1 MTMRILALAGKDIK
15 QLFQSKQTAFF
26 LLLMPVMFTLMFG
39 FMFGGF
45 SAGSEEDP
53 RLPVGV
59 LDLDQTTLSETLIE
73 LVDASAVIRPVVDE
87 EVEEQELR
95 ALVDKGDLAG
105 AVIIPAGFG
114 NELTVGELPTMVLVA
129 DENSL
134 SANITVENAV
144 MTAYNR
150 LYSAALSAG
159 LSQQSYLESSS
170 FDSQE
175 EQQVFFAAAIDLAL
189 DAWQSPPV
197 AVKNTQVRAEST
209 EEEEDAFG
217 ENAFSHSSPGMM
229 AQFAIAGLIGAAE
242 MLVSERRSRTMS
254 RMLTTRISRTEV
266 LFGHF
271 LAIFTMIFLQLLV
284 LVIFGQLFLKLN
296 YFGQSLATLGLIT
309 ATSMVAGAL
318 GLLIGALAKTSD
330 QAVIFS
336 LVPMFIFAGL
346 GGAWVPLE
354 FTNAVVQTISK
365 FTPVAWTM
373 QGFKDILLR
382 GAHFADLVPALLAL
396 GGFTVVFFGLAVWRF
411 RFEGE

>member
-1 MTMRILALAGKDIK
+1 MRILALAGKDIK

-26 LLLMPVMFTLMFG
+26 LLVMPVVFTVMFG

-45 SAGSEEDP
+45 SVGNEEDP

-59 LDLDQTTLSETLIE
+59 LDLDQTDLSETLIE
-73 LVDASAVIRPVVDE
+73 LVEASAVIRPVIDE
-87 EVEEQELR
+87 DVEEQELR

-105 AVIIPAGFG
+105 VVIIPSGFED
-114 NELTVGELPTMVLVA
+114 ELTSQDLPTMVLVA
-129 DENSL
+129 DKNSF
-134 SANITVENAV
+134 SANLTVENAV

-159 LSQQSYLESSS
+159 LSQQAYLENNS
-170 FDSQE
+170 FGSQD
-175 EQQVFFAAAIDLAL
+175 EQRAFFAAAIELAL
-189 DAWQSPPV
+189 DAWQSPPA
-197 AVKNTQVRAEST
+197 AVKNTQARAEST
-209 EEEEDAFG
+209 EEDDDAFG

-229 AQFAIAGLIGAAE
+229 AQFAIAGLIGVAE

-254 RMLTTRISRTEV
+254 RMLTTRISKAEV

-284 LVIFGQLFLKLN
+284 LVVFGQLFLKLN
-296 YFGQSLATLGLIT
+296 YFGQPLATLALIT
-309 ATSMVAGAL
+309 ATAMVTGAL

-330 QAVIFS
+330 QGVIFS

-354 FTNAVVQTISK
+354 FTNPVVQAISK

-382 GAHFADLVPALLAL
+382 GAQFTDIAPALLAL
-396 GGFTVVFFGLAVWRF
+396 VGFTVVFFGLAVWRF